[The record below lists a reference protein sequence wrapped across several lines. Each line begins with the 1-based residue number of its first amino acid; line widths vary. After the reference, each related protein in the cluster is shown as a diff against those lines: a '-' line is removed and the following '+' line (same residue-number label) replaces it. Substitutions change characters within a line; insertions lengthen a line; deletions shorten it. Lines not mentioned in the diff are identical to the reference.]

1 MGLVSGIHF
10 SALTLLS
17 DLQPPLLC
25 QLRQALLC
33 APGAE
38 QRNGLRSEPLLGDRH
53 ELLERTFAGLAK
65 ELDRARR
72 FTEPNTT
79 RQVVNDAAPT
89 RSRAAMGEGA
99 KVVVVALDCRFSP
112 LPSKP
117 PPNFD
122 SFAGRTLL
130 WRAFAPAEVSLNL
143 EPFYLRV
150 QPTGYIPRGRHSGRG
165 TKEEPRVRSK
175 DGERL
180 RQTSIHLPVELD
192 KRIRKYAFDQE
203 VTLSTVMVEAIE
215 AWLDTREG

>member
-99 KVVVVALDCRFSP
+99 KVVVVALDCRSSQ

-130 WRAFAPAEVSLNL
+130 WRGFRPRRSVS
-143 EPFYLRV
+143 
-150 QPTGYIPRGRHSGRG
+150 
-165 TKEEPRVRSK
+165 
-175 DGERL
+175 
-180 RQTSIHLPVELD
+180 
-192 KRIRKYAFDQE
+192 
-203 VTLSTVMVEAIE
+203 
-215 AWLDTREG
+215 